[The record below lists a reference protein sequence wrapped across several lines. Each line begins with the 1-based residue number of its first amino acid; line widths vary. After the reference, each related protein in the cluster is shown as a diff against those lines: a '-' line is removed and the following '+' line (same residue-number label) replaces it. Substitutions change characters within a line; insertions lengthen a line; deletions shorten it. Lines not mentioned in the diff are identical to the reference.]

1 VTRISAAAA
10 VAPLAAALLLVA
22 VEVASAQTPTP
33 QPAHATADL
42 RAASGESIGS
52 ATFTQAPEE
61 VLISIAFR
69 NRTALVGTHAIQ
81 VHSVGQCNPPG
92 FDSAGPIFNPTRKAH
107 GLLNS
112 EGPMV
117 GDLPN
122 LVVGPAGVAVYNLSA
137 PLATLQPGPN
147 SLLGGQG
154 TSLVVYDQPDD
165 DKTQPEG
172 NAGRR
177 IACGAIVAGDAQP
190 ASAATPSSGRPDLLT
205 ALSIAVMSGLLI
217 AGGVLLRRGA

>member
-1 VTRISAAAA
+1 ML
-10 VAPLAAALLLVA
+10 LAA
-22 VEVASAQTPTP
+22 VEVAGAQTP

-42 RAASGESIGS
+42 RSSSGESIGS
-52 ATFTQAPEE
+52 VTFTQAPEE

-69 NRTALVGTHAIQ
+69 NRTALVGTHAVQI
-81 VHSVGQCNPPG
+81 HSVGQCDAPS

-107 GLLNS
+107 GLLNP

-147 SLLGGQG
+147 SLLGGRG
-154 TSLVVYDQPDD
+154 TALVVFDQPDD

-172 NAGRR
+172 NAGQR
-177 IACGAIVAGDAQP
+177 IACGVIVGGDAQP
-190 ASAATPSSGRPDLLT
+190 APAATQPSGRPDLLT
-205 ALSIAVMSGLLI
+205 ALSIAVMGGLLI
-217 AGGVLLRRGA
+217 AGGVLLRRGT

>member
-1 VTRISAAAA
+1 MTRISAA
-10 VAPLAAALLLVA
+10 VALLAAAMLLA
-22 VEVASAQTPTP
+22 GVEAAGAQTP

-42 RAASGESIGS
+42 RSPSGESIG
-52 ATFTQAPEE
+52 AVTFTQAPEE

-69 NRTALVGTHAIQ
+69 NRTALAGTHAVQI
-81 VHSVGQCNPPG
+81 HSVGQCDPPS

-107 GLLNS
+107 GLLNP
-112 EGPMV
+112 EGPTV

-147 SLLGGQG
+147 SLLGGRG
-154 TSLVVYDQPDD
+154 TSLVVFDQPDD

-172 NAGRR
+172 NAGQR
-177 IACGAIVAGDAQP
+177 IACGVIVAGDAQTA
-190 ASAATPSSGRPDLLT
+190 ASTTQASERADLLT
-205 ALSIAVMSGLLI
+205 ALSIAVMGGLLI
-217 AGGVLLRRGA
+217 AGGVLLRRGT